1 MTLYLLVLVP
11 RWYGAL
17 GETTSSQSL
26 LFPMVVCY
34 RLPLIG
40 SISLAVTM
48 SRTFTLALSSCD
60 MQHSLHGWSIL
71 AGFALCLGHFK
82 FDLPTSV
89 LVAGLSSVRRL
100 LPVVSGS
107 AHLLF
112 IYLFL
117 NVDFHEVYFL
127 AVGGL
132 YLQALWYLQAL

>member
-1 MTLYLLVLVP
+1 
-11 RWYGAL
+11 
-17 GETTSSQSL
+17 
-26 LFPMVVCY
+26 
-34 RLPLIG
+34 
-40 SISLAVTM
+40 M
-48 SRTFTLALSSCD
+48 SRTFTLALPSCD

-71 AGFALCLGHFK
+71 AGFALCLSHFK

-117 NVDFHEVYFL
+117 NVDFHEVDFL